1 MSGIRETIL
10 FSRATIFVALVAA
23 ATRAEEAVTLDG
35 LADVFYLYNFNKP
48 ATGRGELRAY
58 DGPHNCFHLNLAEL
72 SLEKRPAAGHR
83 IGFRVD
89 LDYGTTPRVNNA
101 AEPAGMRRLQSA
113 GQAYLSYLAPIGSG
127 LRLDAGKFYT
137 PIGNEVVRTSNNWN
151 YSRSL
156 LFTLAEPT
164 YHAGI
169 RASYTVNERVALSA
183 HFVNGWNNVGDNN
196 GAKSVGLQATL
207 TPVPALSIVQTYV
220 GGPEQSRDDRDWR
233 HLADTV
239 ITVTATPRLTLAAN
253 YDYGRDSL
261 AGARVKWQGVA
272 GYIRYRANNRLAVS
286 SRWEW
291 YDDHNGFTSGTP
303 QRIKESTL
311 TGEWKARKNS
321 LLRVEYR
328 RDSSSR
334 ACFLKKVTEHVD
346 HQDTLTLA
354 VIVGFTHEMRKP

>member
-220 GGPEQSRDDRDWR
+220 LRLRPGLARRSSRQVAGRSRLHSLSGQQPSCGELALGVVRRPQRLHERDTAKNQREHADRR
-233 HLADTV
+233 V
-239 ITVTATPRLTLAAN
+239 EGEKKLAAARR
-253 YDYGRDSL
+253 GSPRFVEPRGFPEEGH
-261 AGARVKWQGVA
+261 GARRSPGHADA
-272 GYIRYRANNRLAVS
+272 GRHR
-286 SRWEW
+286 
-291 YDDHNGFTSGTP
+291 
-303 QRIKESTL
+303 RI
-311 TGEWKARKNS
+311 
-321 LLRVEYR
+321 Y
-328 RDSSSR
+328 
-334 ACFLKKVTEHVD
+334 
-346 HQDTLTLA
+346 
-354 VIVGFTHEMRKP
+354 P